1 MRQVKNSVPFAA
13 CHVHVISDSFY
24 GIFATRPNYGT
35 GPVYTAAALL
45 YPDALATSITLPME
59 ILHAASQMAGVRAR
73 GREQV
78 RFLLAGP
85 DRKMLK
91 LASGLTLKPDIAYR
105 ELPALDLL
113 LLPAIWRN
121 PQPTVRLSSD
131 WRHLLAEQ
139 ADKGAKL
146 CSVGTGSCLLAEAG
160 LLAGRPATTHW
171 NYFRQFARRYPDIQ
185 LKSRHLITQSD
196 NIYCVGSVNSIADL
210 MVHIVEEWFGSRIAR
225 AIENQFSPEI
235 RRAFGAAAYQNE
247 PDSSHPDEA
256 VVQAQQWLQDR
267 LAGSASIAELAA
279 HLGIS
284 PRTLNRRFKQ
294 ATGLA
299 PQAYLQNL
307 RVTAAKDLL
316 RHSNLGVGEIAWQVG
331 LQDVS
336 YFSQLF
342 RRHSGM
348 SPLRYREAVRG
359 KLFALA
365 GTPAEGVPLAGTP
378 AGGAPQAGATAG
390 ASSRKPSP
398 T

>member
-1 MRQVKNSVPFAA
+1 M
-13 CHVHVISDSFY
+13 
-24 GIFATRPNYGT
+24 
-35 GPVYTAAALL
+35 YTAAALL

-59 ILHAASQMAGVRAR
+59 ILQAASQMASVRTR
-73 GREQV
+73 GRKQIQ
-78 RFLLAGP
+78 FLLAGP

-91 LASGLTLKPDIAYR
+91 LASGLTLKPDIAYQ

-121 PQPTVRLSSD
+121 PQSTVRRSAG
-131 WRHLLAEQ
+131 WRHLLEQ
-139 ADKGAKL
+139 HAATGAKL

-160 LLAGRPATTHW
+160 LLTGRPATTHW
-171 NYFRQFARRYPDIQ
+171 NYFQQFARRYPDTL

-256 VVQAQQWLQDR
+256 VMQAQQWLQDNLASKVSIR
-267 LAGSASIAELAA
+267 QLAG
-279 HLGIS
+279 HLDMS
-284 PRTLNRRFKQ
+284 TRTLNRRFKQ
-294 ATGLA
+294 ATGLT

-307 RVTAAKDLL
+307 RVAAAKDLL
-316 RHSNLGVGEIAWQVG
+316 RHSNLSVGEIAWQVG

-342 RRHSGM
+342 RRHSGEP
-348 SPLRYREAVRG
+348 PLRYREAVRG
-359 KLFALA
+359 KLFAPGA
-365 GTPAEGVPLAGTP
+365 TPAPGT
-378 AGGAPQAGATAG
+378 AAT
-390 ASSRKPSP
+390 
-398 T
+398 